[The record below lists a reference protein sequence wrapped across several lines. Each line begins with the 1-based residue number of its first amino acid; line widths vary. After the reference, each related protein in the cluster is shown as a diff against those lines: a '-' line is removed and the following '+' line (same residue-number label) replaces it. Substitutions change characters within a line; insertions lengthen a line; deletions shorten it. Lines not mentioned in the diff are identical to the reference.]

1 MARNSDACS
10 NNKINKQRERLDVI
24 ELDRRE
30 RNKARHAKSVWKSK
44 ARKVSEVI
52 RKDSIPYAKAKS
64 QANSIKEALL
74 PKLGVGVTDLGIGL

>member
-1 MARNSDACS
+1 MSSTVGRGIKLGMPNPYG
-10 NNKINKQRERLDVI
+10 
-24 ELDRRE
+24 
-30 RNKARHAKSVWKSK
+30 K

>member
-1 MARNSDACS
+1 MPNPYG
-10 NNKINKQRERLDVI
+10 
-24 ELDRRE
+24 
-30 RNKARHAKSVWKSK
+30 K